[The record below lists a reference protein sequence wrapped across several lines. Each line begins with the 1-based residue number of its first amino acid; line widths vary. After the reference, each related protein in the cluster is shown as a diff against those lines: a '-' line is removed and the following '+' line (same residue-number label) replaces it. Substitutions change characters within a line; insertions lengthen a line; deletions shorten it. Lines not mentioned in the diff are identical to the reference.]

1 MALCPALFIAAPASG
16 QGKTTFTAALA
27 RYHRNQGRT
36 VRVFKTGP
44 DFLDPMI
51 LEVASGNPVYQLD
64 LWMNGEADCK
74 RHLYE
79 AAADADLILV
89 EGVMGL
95 FDGERSSADLA
106 QTFGIPV
113 AALIDASGM
122 AQTFGAIAYGLKHY
136 RPGVPFAGVIAN
148 RVASPGHAEMLRES
162 MGDIE
167 LLATLLRDD
176 AITLPHR
183 HLGLVQA
190 DELADLEQR
199 LDQAAAQ
206 IANTSLA
213 QLPAVVE
220 FTAQTAPV
228 TKQDL
233 QDVRIAIACDLAFA
247 FIYPANLDLLR
258 SLGAEI
264 KFFSPLEDDILPEC
278 DAVWLTG
285 GYPELY
291 LQKLSENQTM
301 KQSLRAHFDADKP
314 LLAECGG
321 MLYLLDELEDK
332 EGNKGEMSGLLT
344 GRAVLQSRLTGL
356 GMQTAPLPEG
366 KLTAHTFHHSSMET
380 ATAPVTYAVRQ
391 RGNAPGEPIYRQRR
405 LTASYLHLYFPSNP
419 VATAALFRP

>member
-51 LEVASGNPVYQLD
+51 LQVASGNPVYQLD

-79 AAADADLILV
+79 AAADADLILI

-162 MGDIE
+162 MGEIE

-190 DELADLEQR
+190 DELADLELR

-228 TKQDL
+228 TKKSL
-233 QDVRIAIACDLAFA
+233 QGVRIAIASDLAFA

-264 KFFSPLEDDILPEC
+264 KFFSPLNDKILPEC

-285 GYPELY
+285 GYPELH
-291 LQKLSENQTM
+291 LQKLSENDTM

-332 EGNKGEMSGLLT
+332 DGHTGQMVGLLP
-344 GRAVLQSRLTGL
+344 GKAKMQERLAGL
-356 GMQTAPLPEG
+356 GMQAAPLPEG
-366 KLTAHTFHHSSMET
+366 ELTAHTFHHSNMET
-380 ATAPVTYAVRQ
+380 ATAPVAYAVRQ

-419 VATAALFRP
+419 EATAALFRP